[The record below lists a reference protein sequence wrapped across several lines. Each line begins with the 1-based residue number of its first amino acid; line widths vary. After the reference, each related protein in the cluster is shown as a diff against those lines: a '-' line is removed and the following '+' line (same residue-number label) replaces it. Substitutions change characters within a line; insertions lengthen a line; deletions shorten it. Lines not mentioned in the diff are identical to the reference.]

1 MGITIENLQVD
12 DLHANPNNPRKQVGD
27 IDELAS
33 SIRSQGIKQPLLVTP
48 NGETDIDGHKQYR
61 VVIGHRRLAAAKQS
75 GLSTVPA
82 IVEEMDARREREIM
96 LVENTQRSDLTP
108 IEEADGYQGLL
119 DLGVGVKE
127 MAEKTGRSDR
137 CVRRRLKIARIPQ
150 ETRDMS
156 ADFSQLSLDQLD
168 KLAEF
173 ESDPDMQREL
183 ARSTDFEWTYR
194 TLVSERDKTKWH
206 DKALKALAKA
216 GIKVESFPD
225 GKNFWNWH
233 PHGYKAA
240 HSFSDINSDFWTS
253 FTGESDWPEARV
265 YSYEYWFCTYTPIP
279 ADELQKDKAKT
290 DKDNAIKARGRE
302 LNRQAREFEAIA
314 KANRTAWL
322 KDNLRTLTHEHAE
335 TGICRLA
342 LADTVGWRS
351 VFPYQSYKGEEV
363 IRELIAFGWSL
374 PITEHDDE
382 HWSLECKENLDSI
395 RMVLKDRPLRIL
407 DVLAARWES
416 NIGWNYWRSRHGV
429 DDMCCWYDVLE
440 RIGYRVSE
448 DERKALK
455 GAYLG
460 GGDDES

>member
-1 MGITIENLQVD
+1 
-12 DLHANPNNPRKQVGD
+12 
-27 IDELAS
+27 
-33 SIRSQGIKQPLLVTP
+33 
-48 NGETDIDGHKQYR
+48 
-61 VVIGHRRLAAAKQS
+61 
-75 GLSTVPA
+75 
-82 IVEEMDARREREIM
+82 
-96 LVENTQRSDLTP
+96 
-108 IEEADGYQGLL
+108 
-119 DLGVGVKE
+119 
-127 MAEKTGRSDR
+127 MA
-137 CVRRRLKIARIPQ
+137 
-150 ETRDMS
+150 
-156 ADFSQLSLDQLD
+156 ADFSQMSLDQLD
-168 KLAEF
+168 RLAEF

-183 ARSTDFEWTYR
+183 ARADDFDWTYQR
-194 TLVSERDKTKWH
+194 LSQERRKAAWH
-206 DKALKALAKA
+206 DKAQKALAKA

-233 PHGYKAA
+233 PHGCKAA
-240 HSFSDINSDFWTS
+240 HSFSDINTDFWTS
-253 FTGESDWPEARV
+253 FTRESDWPEARV

-279 ADELQKDKAKT
+279 ADELEKDKAKT

-351 VFPYQSYKGEEV
+351 VFPYRSCKGEDV

-416 NIGWNYWRSRHGV
+416 NIDWNYWRQRHGV
-429 DDMCCWYDVLE
+429 DDMGIWYDVLE
-440 RIGYRVSE
+440 RIGYKVSE

>member
-1 MGITIENLQVD
+1 MDITIENLQVD

-27 IDELAS
+27 VDELAS

-48 NGETDIDGHKQYR
+48 TGETDIDGHKQYR
-61 VVIGHRRLAAAKQS
+61 VVIGHRRLAAARQA

-96 LVENTQRSDLTP
+96 LVENTQRSD
-108 IEEADGYQGLL
+108 
-119 DLGVGVKE
+119 
-127 MAEKTGRSDR
+127 RF
-137 CVRRRLKIARIPQ
+137 VRRRLKIARIPQ

-183 ARSTDFEWTYR
+183 ARADDFDWTYQR
-194 TLVSERDKTKWH
+194 LCRERRKTAWH
-206 DKALKALAKA
+206 DKALEALAKA
-216 GIKVESFPD
+216 GIKVESLPD

-240 HSFSDINSDFWTS
+240 RSFSDINSDFWTS

-265 YSYEYWFCTYTPIP
+265 YSYEYWFCTYTPIS
-279 ADELQKDKAKT
+279 ADELEKDKAKT

-322 KDNLRTLTHEHAE
+322 KANLRTLTHEHAE

-351 VFPYQSYKGEEV
+351 VFPYQSYKGEDV

-382 HWSLECKENLDSI
+382 HWSLECRENLDSI

-455 GAYLG
+455 GAYLD

>member
-48 NGETDIDGHKQYR
+48 TGETDIDGHKQYR
-61 VVIGHRRLAAAKQS
+61 VVIGHRRLAAARQS

-96 LVENTQRSDLTP
+96 LVENTQRSD
-108 IEEADGYQGLL
+108 
-119 DLGVGVKE
+119 
-127 MAEKTGRSDR
+127 RF
-137 CVRRRLKIARIPQ
+137 VRRLLKIARIPQ

-183 ARSTDFEWTYR
+183 ARADDFDWTYQR
-194 TLVSERDKTKWH
+194 LCRERRKTAWH
-206 DKALKALAKA
+206 DKALEALAKA
-216 GIKVESFPD
+216 GIKVESLPD

-240 HSFSDINSDFWTS
+240 HSFSDINMDFWTS
-253 FTGESDWPEARV
+253 FTRESDWPEARV
-265 YSYEYWFCTYTPIP
+265 YSYEYWFCTYTPIS
-279 ADELQKDKAKT
+279 ADELEKDKAKT

-322 KDNLRTLTHEHAE
+322 KDNLHTLTHEHAE

-342 LADTVGWRS
+342 LAGTVGWRS

-374 PITEHDDE
+374 PITEHDDD
-382 HWSLECKENLDSI
+382 HWSLECKENIDSI
-395 RMVLKDRPLRIL
+395 RMVLKDRPLRTL

-416 NIGWNYWRSRHGV
+416 NIGWNYWRQRHGV
-429 DDMCCWYDVLE
+429 DDMGIWYDVLE
-440 RIGYRVSE
+440 RIGYQVSE

>member
-27 IDELAS
+27 VDELAS

-48 NGETDIDGHKQYR
+48 TGETDIFGHKQYR
-61 VVIGHRRLAAAKQS
+61 VVIGHRRLAAARQS

-119 DLGVGVKE
+119 DLGVRVKE
-127 MAEKTGRSDR
+127 MAEKTGRGDGF
-137 CVRRRLKIARIPQ
+137 VRRRWKIARVPR

-183 ARSTDFEWTYR
+183 ARADDFDWTYQR
-194 TLVSERDKTKWH
+194 LSQERRKTIWH

-216 GIKVESFPD
+216 GIKVESLPD

-265 YSYEYWFCTYTPIP
+265 YSYEYWFCAYTPIP

-322 KDNLRTLTHEHAE
+322 KANLRTLTHEHAE
-335 TGICRLA
+335 TGLCRLA

-351 VFPYQSYKGEEV
+351 VFPYLSYKGEDV

-382 HWSLECKENLDSI
+382 HWSLECRENLDSI

-455 GAYLG
+455 GAYLD